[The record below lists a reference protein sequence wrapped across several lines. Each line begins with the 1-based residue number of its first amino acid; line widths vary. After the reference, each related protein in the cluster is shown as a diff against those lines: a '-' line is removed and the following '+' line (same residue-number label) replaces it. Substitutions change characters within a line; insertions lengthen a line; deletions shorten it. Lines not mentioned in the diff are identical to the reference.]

1 MKIRTK
7 ILLSIFLSIL
17 ITGLIAILISRI
29 VSKNII
35 EDQIKNKMVNT
46 ALSNSYYIESII
58 EGYKK
63 IAVILASGN
72 FAKDLFDP
80 EQDYE
85 KALKWAK
92 KRIINTIQ
100 SKKISRV
107 RVLNDKGIVIVS
119 SHNDTG
125 EDDSKTDIFT
135 EAKKGVCVGDI
146 HVSRFTGDL
155 VMSVA
160 APVYF
165 NGKFSGVVVVNID
178 AENEFFNIMTNRI
191 GLGETGEVYLI
202 NKHGYMI
209 TPSRFVDNAV
219 LKQKID
225 IDHSENCINV
235 YPGIK
240 PNKAPKIGL
249 YKNYMGQD
257 VLRVHT
263 HIPEVEWVLVVDV
276 STEEIFIPVFKLSN
290 RLLIILIIL
299 LVAGVIISVVLSRTI
314 TRPVLKLH
322 HGIEELEKG
331 NLDFKVGTKA
341 KDEIGELSRGFDKM
355 TGELKKSKEILEDL
369 NYELEQKV
377 KVRTTELNAKINESE
392 HQRIA
397 TLNIL
402 QEVDEVNKN
411 LKQEISERV
420 KTEKALQESEKKYRL
435 LAENTLDCIW
445 KTDKDM
451 RFTYVNPAIFPMLG
465 FTPEEWTGSSLS
477 EHCSENEFKKAKNII
492 AEEMRKDDTY
502 SATFEI
508 ALIHKD
514 GKDIPVEIN
523 GKILIDENKKIIG
536 LQGTTR
542 DITERKIAAK
552 ELEQRL
558 AELEIY
564 YKATLGREGRII
576 ELKQEINRLL
586 ERLGEKS
593 RFGV

>member
-1 MKIRTK
+1 
-7 ILLSIFLSIL
+7 
-17 ITGLIAILISRI
+17 
-29 VSKNII
+29 
-35 EDQIKNKMVNT
+35 
-46 ALSNSYYIESII
+46 
-58 EGYKK
+58 
-63 IAVILASGN
+63 
-72 FAKDLFDP
+72 
-80 EQDYE
+80 
-85 KALKWAK
+85 
-92 KRIINTIQ
+92 
-100 SKKISRV
+100 
-107 RVLNDKGIVIVS
+107 
-119 SHNDTG
+119 
-125 EDDSKTDIFT
+125 
-135 EAKKGVCVGDI
+135 
-146 HVSRFTGDL
+146 
-155 VMSVA
+155 
-160 APVYF
+160 
-165 NGKFSGVVVVNID
+165 SGVVVVNID

-523 GKILIDENKKIIG
+523 GKILIDENKNIVG